1 MLTKYQKG
9 VLLGL
14 SLVLSLRM
22 FGISMVFPVFTLYAG
37 KFTSAPVLLG
47 IAFSGYALTQAIF
60 QIPFG
65 YLSDRYGR
73 VKILF
78 AGMLI
83 FSAGSF
89 LAAFPQ
95 TIYWL
100 ILARFLQG
108 MGAITS
114 TVIAFI
120 SDVFQD
126 AVRSRAMAIIGIA
139 FSLSF
144 SLGMPLGSYIAGKA
158 GISFIFLITGFL
170 TLISSLLI
178 IFTLKEK
185 RSGNKVRTLND
196 IKIIDGLKIPELLKI
211 DIAGV
216 IANFNLLAMFF
227 VMPVVLGRYLV
238 VEHFWR
244 ILLPM
249 VVTGMVVSYISAY
262 FGDKG
267 WRREVGLAGY
277 LFFIAGSI
285 MLIEINSVDS
295 PVLLFF
301 IFTTIFTG
309 FSILEAILPAMLTK
323 SAPEDMVGTAS
334 GVYNMMQFTGSFL
347 GGIGASMLY
356 FRNSGVFGIFMMF
369 ISFGGALLMLTIK
382 KSGNY
387 THPIQNETSG
397 KRFK

>member
-1 MLTKYQKG
+1 MLSEYQKK

-14 SLVLSLRM
+14 SAVLSLRM

-37 KFTSAPVLLG
+37 EFTSVPFLLG

-95 TIYWL
+95 NIYWL
-100 ILARFLQG
+100 IFARFLQG

-126 AVRSRAMAIIGIA
+126 EVRSRAMAIIGIA

-144 SLGMPLGSYIAGKA
+144 SLGMPLGSYIAGKSGVSA
-158 GISFIFLITGFL
+158 IFLITGVL
-170 TLISSLLI
+170 TACSSILI
-178 IFTLKEK
+178 ISTLKDK
-185 RSGNKVRTLND
+185 RDKGYAIESRNSKILN
-196 IKIIDGLKIPELLKI
+196 GLKTPNLLKM
-211 DIAGV
+211 DLAGF
-216 IANFNLLAMFF
+216 ISNFNLLAIFF
-227 VMPVVLGRYLV
+227 IMPVVLSRYLV
-238 VEHFWR
+238 LEHFWR

-249 VVTGMVVSYISAY
+249 VITGMVISYTSAH

-267 WRREVGLAGY
+267 WRKEAGLAGFV
-277 LFFIAGSI
+277 LFIAGGMMLVKLNSI
-285 MLIEINSVDS
+285 DS
-295 PVLLFF
+295 ALFLF
-301 IFTTIFTG
+301 LVFTVMFSG
-309 FSILEAILPAMLTK
+309 FSILEAILPSMLTK
-323 SAPEDMVGTAS
+323 IAHEDTVGTAS
-334 GVYNMMQFTGSFL
+334 GAFNMMQFMGSFM
-347 GGIGASMLY
+347 GGVVGGMLY
-356 FRNSGVFGIFMMF
+356 FKSTMAFGLLIIF
-369 ISFGGALLMLTIK
+369 ISAVGALLVMSIRKTEVSSMIPE
-382 KSGNY
+382 SM
-387 THPIQNETSG
+387 
-397 KRFK
+397 